1 MKKKTILYHGSR
13 EIVRKPDLLK
23 GKPYNDYGRG
33 FYCTENIEL
42 AKEWACSEKNDG
54 FVNTYELDTSKITIL
69 NLSSGKYN
77 ILNWLALLLKHR
89 TFNVS
94 APLAAQAKEYL
105 LTNFLPDVG
114 GADVIT
120 GYRADDSYFA
130 FAEDFINNTISLKQ
144 LSRAMYLGNLG
155 EQVVLVSQKAFTL
168 IRFIGSEPVSKKEY
182 YPKRIRRDMEARE
195 KYSSTRHNP
204 VGHSPKDNTLNDLF
218 VLDILR
224 GGIKNDDTRIQQIL
238 PK

>member
-1 MKKKTILYHGSR
+1 MKKNIILFHGSR
-13 EIVRKPDLLK
+13 EIVKKPDLLK

-42 AKEWACSEKNDG
+42 AKEWACTEMNDG
-54 FVNTYELDTSKITIL
+54 YVNTYEIDTLKLTIL
-69 NLSSGKYN
+69 SLSGGKYN
-77 ILNWLALLLKHR
+77 ILNWLALLLKYR
-89 TFNVS
+89 TFSIS

-105 LTNFLPDVG
+105 LENFLPNTG
-114 GADVIT
+114 SADIIT

-144 LSRAMYLGNLG
+144 LSRAMHLGNLG
-155 EQVVLVSQKAFTL
+155 EQVVLVSKKAFDF
-168 IRFIGSEPVSKKEY
+168 IRFLRSEPVSKSEY
-182 YPKRIRRDMEARE
+182 YPKRIRRDMEARK
-195 KYSSTRHNP
+195 KYVTKGRNP
-204 VGHSPKDNTLNDLF
+204 ADNTLNDLF

-238 PK
+238 HK

>member
-1 MKKKTILYHGSR
+1 MKKKTLYHGSR
-13 EIVRKPDLLK
+13 EIVKKPDLLK
-23 GKPYNDYGRG
+23 SKPYNDYGRG

-42 AKEWACSEKNDG
+42 AKEWACTEANDG
-54 FVNTYELDTSKITIL
+54 FVNTYELDFSKTNIL

-77 ILNWLALLLKHR
+77 ILNWLTLLLKNR
-89 TFNVS
+89 TFNIS

-105 LTNFLPDVG
+105 LTNFLPDISG
-114 GADVIT
+114 IDIII

-155 EQVVLVSQKAFTL
+155 EQVVLVSQKAFSL
-168 IRFIGSEPVSKKEY
+168 IRFTGSQPISKKEY
-182 YPKRIRRDMEARE
+182 YPKRVRRDMEARK
-195 KYSSTRHNP
+195 KYSSSKLNLAI
-204 VGHSPKDNTLNDLF
+204 NTLNDLF

-224 GGIKNDDTRIQQIL
+224 GGIKNDDSRIQQIL